1 MMRGLA
7 WLLVAVGALLCAD
20 VAAAQGRKPKLPP
33 GSDPGG
39 VAIAILSTGI
49 DYAAPDIAQ
58 RLARDGEGELIGWDL
73 IDRDNRPLNAKAA
86 ETPAAWGGDGNALI
100 RAVGVPGRRAVAVR
114 IDAGDPMSLPKAAA
128 FVAQT
133 PARIVVVPM
142 WTANAD
148 EWAAFGMAIKAFADL
163 LFIAAAGDEG
173 RDIDREPVWPAGF
186 GYGNVLVVSAPLAE
200 GAAQQ
205 AGRPNIGAN
214 TVAAIVEGAENSRM
228 AAALA
233 ADALAGCWP
242 QLLQRARG
250 EALKKAWLAELAK
263 ARPGS
268 STPVIAR
275 CGSGAAPR

>member
-1 MMRGLA
+1 MMRGLT
-7 WLLVAVGALLCAD
+7 WLLIAAGALLCAES
-20 VAAAQGRKPKLPP
+20 ATAQVRKPKLPP

-39 VAIAILSTGI
+39 IAIAILSTGV
-49 DYAAPDIAQ
+49 DYTAPDILQ

-73 IDRDNRPLNAKAA
+73 IDRDNRPLNPKAA

-100 RAVGVPGRRAVAVR
+100 RAVRVPGRRVVAVR
-114 IDAGDPMSLPKAAA
+114 IDARDPMSLARAAA
-128 FVAQT
+128 FVSQT

-186 GYGNVLVVSAPLAE
+186 GHGNVLVVSAPLAE
-200 GAAQQ
+200 GTVQAA
-205 AGRPNIGAN
+205 RPNIGAN
-214 TVAAIVEGAENSRM
+214 TVAATVEGAANSRM
-228 AAALA
+228 AAVLA
-233 ADALAGCWP
+233 ADTLAGCWL
-242 QLLQRARG
+242 QMLQRGRG

-263 ARPGS
+263 VRPS
-268 STPVIAR
+268 SGTPVIAR

>member
-7 WLLVAVGALLCAD
+7 WLMVAVGALLCAD

-39 VAIAILSTGI
+39 VAIAIPSTGI
-49 DYAAPDIAQ
+49 DYTAPDISQ
-58 RLARDGEGELIGWDL
+58 RLARDGEGELTGWDL
-73 IDRDNRPLNAKAA
+73 IDRDNRPFNPKAA

-100 RAVGVPGRRAVAVR
+100 RAVGVPGRRVVAVR
-114 IDAGDPMSLPKAAA
+114 IDARDPMSLAKAAA
-128 FVAQT
+128 FVSQT
-133 PARIVVVPM
+133 SARIVVVPM
-142 WTANAD
+142 WTANAH

-186 GYGNVLVVSAPLAE
+186 GHGNVLVVSAPLAE
-200 GAAQQ
+200 GTVQAA
-205 AGRPNIGAN
+205 RPNIGAN
-214 TVAAIVEGAENSRM
+214 TVAATVDGAANSRM
-228 AAALA
+228 AAVLA

-250 EALKKAWLAELAK
+250 EDLKKAWLAELAK
-263 ARPGS
+263 VRPGS

>member
-7 WLLVAVGALLCAD
+7 WLLVAAGALLC
-20 VAAAQGRKPKLPP
+20 VEAAAQSRKPKLPP
-33 GSDPGG
+33 GSDSGG

-49 DYAAPDIAQ
+49 DYTAPDIAQ

-73 IDRDNRPLNAKAA
+73 IDRDNRPLNLKAA

-100 RAVGVPGRRAVAVR
+100 RAVGAPGRRVVPVR
-114 IDAGDPMSLPKAAA
+114 IDARDPMSLAKAAA

-133 PARIVVVPM
+133 PARIIVVPM
-142 WTANAD
+142 WTANAN

-173 RDIDREPVWPAGF
+173 RDIDREPVWPAAF
-186 GYGNVLVVSAPLAE
+186 GHGNVLVVSAPLAE
-200 GAAQQ
+200 GAGQ
-205 AGRPNIGAN
+205 AARPNIGAN
-214 TVAAIVEGAENSRM
+214 TVAVTVAGAENSRM
-228 AAALA
+228 AAVLA

-250 EALKKAWLAELAK
+250 EALRKTMLAEVAR

-268 STPVIAR
+268 STPVIER
-275 CGSGAAPR
+275 CGTGVVPR

>member
-1 MMRGLA
+1 MMRGLV
-7 WLLVAVGALLCAD
+7 WLLLAAGAVLCAD
-20 VAAAQGRKPKLPP
+20 MAGAQVRKPKLPP

-39 VAIAILSTGI
+39 IAIAILSTGI
-49 DYAAPDIAQ
+49 DYTAPDIAQ

-100 RAVGVPGRRAVAVR
+100 RAVGMPGRRVVPVR
-114 IDAGDPMSLPKAAA
+114 IDMRDPMSLPKAAA
-128 FVAQT
+128 FAAQT

-142 WTANAD
+142 WTADAD

-200 GAAQQ
+200 GAGQ
-205 AGRPNIGAN
+205 AARPNVGPN
-214 TVAAIVEGAENSRM
+214 TVAATVEGAENSRM
-228 AAALA
+228 AAVLA

-250 EALKKAWLAELAK
+250 EAVKKAVLAEVAK

-268 STPVIAR
+268 STPVIER
-275 CGSGAAPR
+275 CGAGAAQR